1 MLCGAVA
8 LLAASC
14 TSGDGDRAAPTSVA
28 PATTTVETLPPVGV
42 YTYPGGVDDVIAQI
56 SVDVDAPLPL
66 PVLTV
71 YGNGRVVNAVDDE
84 WRQGRTTDLAIQEVF
99 DEADSIGLLD
109 DDLVLRGQVDEGQ
122 PNIAVFLAVD
132 GRQLNHELD
141 LVRIERP
148 VSIRRFLLRTATSNA
163 FDLTEV
169 YEPEAWINCDGDACT
184 LGDEPADGFARPVL
198 PNENFDSLMAA
209 AGIDGP

>member
-1 MLCGAVA
+1 VSTTA
-8 LLAASC
+8 
-14 TSGDGDRAAPTSVA
+14 A

-42 YTYPGGVDDVIAQI
+42 HTYPAGVDDVIVQI
-56 SVDVDAPLPL
+56 SVDVDAPLAL

-71 YGNGRVVNAVDDE
+71 YGNGRVVNAVGDE
-84 WRQGRTTDLAIQEVF
+84 WRQGRTTDLVLQDVF

-109 DDLVLRGQVDEGQ
+109 DDLVLRGQIDEGQ
-122 PNIAVFLAVD
+122 PNIAVFLDVD

-141 LVRIERP
+141 LVRIERQ
-148 VSIRRFLLRTATSNA
+148 VTIRAFLQRTATANT

-169 YEPEAWINCDGDACT
+169 YDPEAWINCDGDVCA
-184 LGDEPADGFARPVL
+184 LGDEPGDVIARPVM
-198 PNENFDSLMAA
+198 PNENLATLMAA